1 MATGWPFW
9 KWHCWKSMGFYPY
22 ISVMCCWSMDL
33 IFKAKLK
40 LLQKLKNPIWPPGSH
55 FENDI
60 AENHYASAYSH
71 KWHAHEIWNWNSKA
85 NLNWAAMNHM
95 GYNGSFAMFKK
106 EVKKFIIENDVSL
119 SCLWCLIDII
129 HWMYHCN
136 LLYSE
141 TIVRKCSP
149 ETSGCVVVP
158 SRYWFK
164 YWLGAW
170 PASSQCMGQL
180 LLINNRTKNKGG
192 TTTYS

>member
-1 MATGWPFW
+1 MTNDTFHEHDTRQRKQFRPPLARSNQRSRAMRYTGVKVNNYF
-9 KWHCWKSMGFYPY
+9 
-22 ISVMCCWSMDL
+22 
-33 IFKAKLK
+33 
-40 LLQKLKNPIWPPGSH
+40 
-55 FENDI
+55 
-60 AENHYASAYSH
+60 
-71 KWHAHEIWNWNSKA
+71 
-85 NLNWAAMNHM
+85 MNHM

-136 LLYSE
+136 LVYSE

-149 ETSGCVVVP
+149 ETSGCVIVP

-170 PASSQCMGQL
+170 PASNQCMGQRL
-180 LLINNRTKNKGG
+180 LMWQSSRPASFSPAGLTLWPSSLERWLATLSGLLVQVRIPVGLPVPG
-192 TTTYS
+192 HYTY

>member
-1 MATGWPFW
+1 MTNDTFHEHDTTQRKQFRPPLARSNQRSRTMRYTGVKVNNYF
-9 KWHCWKSMGFYPY
+9 
-22 ISVMCCWSMDL
+22 
-33 IFKAKLK
+33 
-40 LLQKLKNPIWPPGSH
+40 
-55 FENDI
+55 
-60 AENHYASAYSH
+60 
-71 KWHAHEIWNWNSKA
+71 
-85 NLNWAAMNHM
+85 MNHM

-106 EVKKFIIENDVSL
+106 EVKKLIIENDVSL

-164 YWLGAW
+164 YWLGQVNAW
-170 PASSQCMGQL
+170 ANVCL
-180 LLINNRTKNKGG
+180 LTNERRTKGELRHILNIRSCIVNVISICTQVSMCSPVVRFTGLSITESRLVDG
-192 TTTYS
+192 ESLA